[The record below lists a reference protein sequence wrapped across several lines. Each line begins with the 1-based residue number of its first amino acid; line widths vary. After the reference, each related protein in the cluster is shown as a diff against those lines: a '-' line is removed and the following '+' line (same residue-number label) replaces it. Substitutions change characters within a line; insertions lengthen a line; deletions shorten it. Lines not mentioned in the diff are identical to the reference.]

1 MGRRIIDLTNQIFG
15 DLTVISRA
23 ENNYDNKAQWLCQ
36 CTCGNTRIVLGK
48 KLRSGEITH
57 CGCKRKTT
65 AKNISNQTF
74 GLLTAIERKGSD
86 NSHKALWLCQCECG
100 NTATVRAS
108 DLISGKISSCGCI
121 KTALLSENLVGK
133 RFGRLSVISKG
144 EKQKGQFTW
153 LCECDCG
160 NEIYVTTNHLT
171 TGNTQSCGCLSSK
184 GESII
189 AIWLKDHG
197 ISFKQQFT
205 FENLRGKNNIPLRF
219 DFAIFDKQNI
229 RYLIEYQGIQHYQNV
244 YNLSQE
250 DWDYALLRDKLKKE
264 YCLQN
269 NIPIIYI
276 KYTDNIEKELEKIF
290 YENN

>member
-1 MGRRIIDLTNQIFG
+1 MGRKIIDLTNQVFG

-23 ENNYDNKAQWLCQ
+23 ENNSDNKAQWLCQ
-36 CTCGNTRIVLGK
+36 CICGNTRIVLGK
-48 KLRSGEITH
+48 KLRSREITH

-121 KTALLSENLVGK
+121 KTSLLSENLIGK
-133 RFGRLSVISKG
+133 RFGRLSVINKG

-184 GESII
+184 GETEI
-189 AIWLKDHG
+189 ATWLEEKG
-197 ISFKQQFT
+197 IKYKRQFT
-205 FENLRGKNNIPLRF
+205 FKDLVGRSNTPLRF
-219 DFAIFDKQNI
+219 DFAIFIGEQ
-229 RYLIEYQGIQHYQNV
+229 LWGLLEYQGIQHFQNV
-244 YNLSQE
+244 YNLSKE
-250 DWDYALLRDKLKKE
+250 EWEYSLFRDELKRK
-264 YCLQN
+264 YCLEH
-269 NIPIIYI
+269 NIKLFEI
-276 KYTDNIEKELEKIF
+276 KYNDNLLNKLGEIIHVD
-290 YENN
+290 